1 VNNAKFKRKNAKR
14 GTEAGMAKPFDI
26 KQRTFEF
33 AVRIVK
39 LCRVLSKDQVNRILA
54 TQVLKSG
61 TSVGA
66 NIEEAQAAQSRA
78 DFVNKSAIALK
89 EARETQYW
97 LRLIAAT
104 DEKMAPRMSEIIEE
118 SREVRDILGAIT
130 SKARRNNKTK

>member
-1 VNNAKFKRKNAKR
+1 
-14 GTEAGMAKPFDI
+14 MAKPFDI

-97 LRLIAAT
+97 LSLIAAT
-104 DEKMAPRMSEIIEE
+104 DQKMAPRMTEIIEE

-130 SKARRNNKTK
+130 SKARRNSKNK